1 MTHGRSAKPAKPA
14 PELGAPQTRVC
25 PQLSPGEPSRVL
37 ADRHPRERQGRCGGG
52 PGTCFYRPSLELF
65 QHFRSVFPTRTNQGH
80 VAAFYCF
87 LWPDLTVNT
96 CLLIHALK
104 MYYCINTSFQQTKY
118 KQYRSVEG
126 EKPSLSTPCL
136 SPPIPGGAWER
147 SARYRGTPRWGL
159 RGTRLGGLTLLTRVL
174 VTSFP
179 TVPMGLL
186 PPAPSCSKAGMS
198 HLFI

>member
-1 MTHGRSAKPAKPA
+1 M
-14 PELGAPQTRVC
+14 
-25 PQLSPGEPSRVL
+25 SPGGPSRVL

-80 VAAFYCF
+80 VAAFYC
-87 LWPDLTVNT
+87 LSWPDLTVNT

-118 KQYRSVEG
+118 EQYRSVEG

-136 SPPIPGGAWER
+136 SPPFPGGAQETFCSILQHTQLGPAGHTAWGVCF
-147 SARYRGTPRWGL
+147 AYQGTGDIVSYCTY
-159 RGTRLGGLTLLTRVL
+159 GA
-174 VTSFP
+174 
-179 TVPMGLL
+179 
-186 PPAPSCSKAGMS
+186 APSSS
-198 HLFI
+198 ILLQSSNVSFVYLNDIY